1 MSRHACPECGIDYDD
16 GDMQDHL
23 LLEHGIEPED
33 EKFEERAEEQAQA
46 EMMEMDRM
54 TAYKAQQYDR
64 IAEMFFMSCGVIEDG
79 NSLRYIID
87 PETVAEELM
96 KIVTEDINIDR
107 DLFIQRKTDYF
118 NGRRIKAW

>member
-1 MSRHACPECGIDYDD
+1 MGKHMCPECGIDYDD
-16 GDMQDHL
+16 NVMAEHMRI
-23 LLEHGIEPED
+23 EHGIIPN
-33 EKFEERAEEQAQA
+33 RIAEHQAQIELA
-46 EMMEMDRM
+46 EMDRM
-54 TAYKAQQYDR
+54 KEYKAQQYDR

-79 NSLRYIID
+79 DSLRYIID